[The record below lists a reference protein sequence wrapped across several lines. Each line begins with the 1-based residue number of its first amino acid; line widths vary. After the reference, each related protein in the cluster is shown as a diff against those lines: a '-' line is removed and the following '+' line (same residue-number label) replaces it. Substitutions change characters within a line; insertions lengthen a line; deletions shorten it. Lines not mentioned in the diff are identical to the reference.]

1 MGRSRGASSAAP
13 GLVDLAAVVVDDR
26 LRAEVL
32 AEVLA
37 EEDPETCRWCADR
50 VVIVLD
56 RPTGLLVAA
65 AAAAVVVVAVAV
77 VVDVEAI
84 DPAEG
89 GRGGRRTVADVR
101 AVAFDFARA
110 CVFVRCGCVLDR
122 VVPVAAS
129 RGGSWEEA
137 GEGFEDA
144 DIDLDVGRV
153 SLAVL
158 VAVGLV
164 VLDGSAWSLVVL
176 CVTGFRTATVFR
188 RPKTPEAGRLLVPAA
203 AADGIAVVVDG
214 MPFPAPM
221 VPARVR
227 DATVEPPGLG
237 NLVGDVVLAAFGAEL
252 VGAAASLLLLLFV
265 SLPVSS
271 FLWVLLRPAVG
282 CLSERDRPR
291 AVAEVDDDDMMS
303 ACRYVGMLGGRRGET
318 WNSSSPR
325 TMY

>member
-1 MGRSRGASSAAP
+1 
-13 GLVDLAAVVVDDR
+13 VDLAAVVVDDR
-26 LRAEVL
+26 LRDEVL

-50 VVIVLD
+50 VVTVLD

-65 AAAAVVVVAVAV
+65 AAAAAVVAVAV
-77 VVDVEAI
+77 VVDVGAI

-89 GRGGRRTVADVR
+89 GRGGRSTVADVR
-101 AVAFDFARA
+101 AVAFDFARE
-110 CVFVRCGCVLDR
+110 CVLVRCGCVLVG
-122 VVPVAAS
+122 VVPVAS
-129 RGGSWEEA
+129 EGGSWEEA
-137 GEGFEDA
+137 GEGLEDA
-144 DIDLDVGRV
+144 DIDLDVGLV

-158 VAVGLV
+158 VTVGLV
-164 VLDGSAWSLVVL
+164 VLDGSAGSLVVL

-188 RPKTPEAGRLLVPAA
+188 RPNTPEVGRLLVPA

-214 MPFPAPM
+214 MPFPAPT

-227 DATVEPPGLG
+227 DAIVEPPGLG
-237 NLVGDVVLAAFGAEL
+237 SLVGDVVLAAFGAEL
-252 VGAAASLLLLLFV
+252 VGAAASLLLFV

-291 AVAEVDDDDMMS
+291 AVAEVDDDDMIS
-303 ACRYVGMLGGRRGET
+303 ACRYVRMLGGKGET

-325 TMY
+325 AMYVCITDN